1 MTSTNAAVAT
11 LIEHLR
17 RLTGERRRPRLEA
30 LLVEAIR
37 DLLQAQR
44 VAYYKLQQTADETM
58 FWLAVETSKQG
69 TRVLDDGIN
78 SPERLTSIQSRA
90 EIADCILTD
99 IPQQISLADGV
110 RLIHP
115 MTGTGSANGF
125 IELDVAALPD
135 AQQLQLVAALL
146 TIFRNVMGLLDYS
159 EVDTLTGLFN
169 RKTFDEH
176 LMNIVASLDL
186 VDDSQLPPNRS
197 PKRRHTNNEPIS
209 HWLAVLDIDHFKRI
223 NDNFGHLIGDEVL
236 LMVANLMKTSFRFR
250 DKLFRF
256 GGEEFVVVLKP
267 TGATQA
273 AAIFDRFRARMAAY
287 DFPQVGRVTIS
298 TGFAPIRPHDQPSVI
313 LDHADQALYWS
324 KGNGRNRVSAYE
336 TLVAAGELA
345 PPKTLNSDIELF

>member
-1 MTSTNAAVAT
+1 MTSTNAAFAT
-11 LIEHLR
+11 LLEHLR

-44 VAYYKLQQTADETM
+44 VAYYKLQQADDETM
-58 FWLAVETSKQG
+58 FWLAVETGEQG

-78 SPERLTSIQSRA
+78 SPERLTPIQSRA
-90 EIADCILTD
+90 EVAACIVTD
-99 IPQQISLADGV
+99 IPQQLSSASGILLV
-110 RLIHP
+110 HP
-115 MTGTGSANGF
+115 MAGPGSANGF
-125 IELDVAALPD
+125 IELDLTAIPD
-135 AQQLQLVAALL
+135 EQQLQLLTALL
-146 TIFRNVMGLLDYS
+146 TTFRNIMGLLDYS

-176 LMNIVASLDL
+176 LMNIVASLNL

-197 PKRRHTNNEPIS
+197 PKRRLAHNEPTS

-267 TGATQA
+267 TGATHA
-273 AAIFDRFRARMAAY
+273 RDIFDRFRAKLAAY
-287 DFPQVGRVTIS
+287 NFPQVGQVTIS

-313 LDHADQALYWS
+313 LDHADQALYWA
-324 KGNGRNRVSAYE
+324 KAHGRNQVSAYE
-336 TLVAAGELA
+336 VLLASGDLA
-345 PPKTLNSDIELF
+345 PPKEITSDIELF